1 MVPTDVEKLQE
12 RCSQLIHIFKDHI
25 FKDDALRIF
34 PFPSNGRDIY
44 KIIVVAWLESL
55 GTRKK
60 REQI

>member
-12 RCSQLIHIFKDHI
+12 RCSQLIHIFKD
-25 FKDDALRIF
+25 DALGIF